1 MEQVSHIHSGFY
13 LCPEDF
19 SISQLCE
26 TFRDGASAPAE
37 MQARHVSD
45 APGWYPLDLLPDYG
59 ETTGEIKEDPISM
72 STESHDL
79 KLRVLGRGS
88 GESGEKTL
96 GRTSGVRANLGM
108 LSHFRGRL
116 WAATGSRARAAS
128 AAPCRARPATVVTSW
143 GHRRPCRRRGGAGRT
158 AWSSRSG

>member
-45 APGWYPLDLLPDYG
+45 APGWYPLFL
-59 ETTGEIKEDPISM
+59 TMTGGGDNWGNQ
-72 STESHDL
+72 
-79 KLRVLGRGS
+79 GRPS
-88 GESGEKTL
+88 L
-96 GRTSGVRANLGM
+96 HVDRI
-108 LSHFRGRL
+108 
-116 WAATGSRARAAS
+116 
-128 AAPCRARPATVVTSW
+128 P
-143 GHRRPCRRRGGAGRT
+143 
-158 AWSSRSG
+158 

>member
-1 MEQVSHIHSGFY
+1 MEQVSHIQSGFY

-19 SISQLCE
+19 SISQFCE
-26 TFRDGASAPAE
+26 TFRDGASPPAE
-37 MQARHVSD
+37 MQARHISH
-45 APGWYPLDLLPDYG
+45 APGWYPLDLLRDC
-59 ETTGEIKEDPISM
+59 D
-72 STESHDL
+72 
-79 KLRVLGRGS
+79 RLGRQLGKSRKIQSPCRQNPTTSSYENLGKRRLGGPLGS
-88 GESGEKTL
+88 GPTW
-96 GRTSGVRANLGM
+96 GM

-128 AAPCRARPATVVTSW
+128 AAPCRARSATAVTSW